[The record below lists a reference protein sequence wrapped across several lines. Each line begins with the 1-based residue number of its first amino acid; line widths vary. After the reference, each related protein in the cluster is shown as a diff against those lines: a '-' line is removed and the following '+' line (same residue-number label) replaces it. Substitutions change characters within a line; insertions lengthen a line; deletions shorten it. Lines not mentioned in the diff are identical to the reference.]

1 MAPVVVGFGLWW
13 LYKGQINTGM
23 VIVFGM
29 TLGII
34 VDDTV
39 HFMSKFLR
47 ARREYS
53 YNAKQAVVYAFETV
67 GQALVTTTLVLM
79 AGFAV
84 LSTSSFA
91 LNSYMARITLIII
104 ISALIIDFILLPSLL
119 ILTSKKQNTKSIK

>member
-1 MAPVVVGFGLWW
+1 MYAIRSYYA
-13 LYKGQINTGM
+13 LYRAQINTGM

-47 ARREYS
+47 ARRELGFD
-53 YNAKQAVVYAFETV
+53 AQQAVIYAFQTV
-67 GQALVTTTLVLM
+67 GQAVVTTSIVLV

-91 LNSYMARITLIII
+91 LNSYMARITVVIIVA
-104 ISALIIDFILLPSLL
+104 ALIIRITSYNVCYTKLLRACM
-119 ILTSKKQNTKSIK
+119 K

>member
-1 MAPVVVGFGLWW
+1 
-13 LYKGQINTGM
+13 M

-39 HFMSKFLR
+39 HFMSKYLR
-47 ARREYS
+47 ARREYG
-53 YNAKQAVVYAFETV
+53 YNSKEAVIYAFQTV
-67 GQALVTTTLVLM
+67 GQALITTTIVLL

-91 LNSYMARITLIII
+91 LNSYMARITVVII

-119 ILTSKKQNTKSIK
+119 ILTSKERKEVTAEIKLNQMVLDK